1 MINMLKKGIKFSM
14 QKVYFRKVIFNVDPI
29 VNVLNKC
36 IEKFKSLTF
45 QLRAIY
51 FHTFAVDM
59 TVHDH
64 IPSSNIKL

>member
-1 MINMLKKGIKFSM
+1 MINMLRKGIKFSI
-14 QKVYFRKVIFNVDPI
+14 QRVYFPKVILKVDTM

-36 IEKFKSLTF
+36 IKKFKSLTF

-59 TVHDH
+59 SV
-64 IPSSNIKL
+64 